1 MLTDSAVL
9 GSGLLSFSPD
19 INEHERVSVI
29 YALRFAQQAAW
40 DAYPGNPAGDWFDY
54 FCRQLRWLGWD
65 ARPPQPYVPSRSRQR
80 LFDVAV
86 EALAVNGPRFQQV
99 AAMGMKALLQNRAG
113 LLLFERYARRH
124 HQGMFQIMPCMRARL
139 TSGTGVLDMLL
150 YHEELDMREASQGCF
165 IGEAPPPLISC
176 RLGVVRFGIRAF
188 ETTWLR
194 KIEARFAKPWE
205 DERYMRLLVDQ
216 PGKR

>member
-1 MLTDSAVL
+1 MLSDSAVL
-9 GSGLLSFSPD
+9 GPGLLSFGTD
-19 INEHERVSVI
+19 ISERERMSVI
-29 YALRFAQQAAW
+29 HALRFAQQAAW
-40 DAYPGNPAGDWFDY
+40 DAYPGNPAGDWFDH

-65 ARPPQPYVPSRSRQR
+65 ARPPQPYTPSRSRQR
-80 LFDVAV
+80 LFDTAV
-86 EALAVNGPRFQQV
+86 EALALNGPRFRQV
-99 AAMGMKALLQNRAG
+99 AAMGIEALLQNRPG

-124 HQGMFQIMPCMRARL
+124 HHGMFQIMPCARARL
-139 TSGTGVLDMLL
+139 DNGTPVLDMLL
-150 YHEELDMREASQGCF
+150 YHEELDMRDASPGCF
-165 IGEAPPPLISC
+165 TREAPPPLISC

-188 ETTWLR
+188 ETAWLP